1 MIEGYEALEGLAGEG
16 TLKAMHGYAIVLQ
29 DQGKLEEA
37 GRVNR
42 EVIEGKTATFGANH
56 DETLKTKG
64 N

>member
-42 EVIEGKTATFGANH
+42 EVIEKTETFGANH
-56 DETLKTKG
+56 EETLKTKG